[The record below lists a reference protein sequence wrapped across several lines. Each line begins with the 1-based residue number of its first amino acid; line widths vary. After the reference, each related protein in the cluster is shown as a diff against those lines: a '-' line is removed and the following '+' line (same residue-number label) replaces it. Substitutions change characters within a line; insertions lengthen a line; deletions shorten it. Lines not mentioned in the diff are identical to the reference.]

1 MTIRD
6 QNRSRKT
13 YSFFRAAPIALPPTG
28 NTDVLVF
35 PSIGAMG
42 SQDVSNLESGVLAYV
57 QSIRDYFVIERVV
70 NSGSLDSIQDVQA
83 YAFGGVWHRLGLGG
97 GYWKNQRYWW
107 IDAENGFD
115 ENLGAYDAPL
125 KTLDELVRRLF
136 GIAKIRSDY
145 VVTLM
150 SVTQSIANTFGID
163 LEFDGGSVTFQ
174 GTPKFSASI
183 GTIAGVA
190 GAVDYT
196 AGTAPSISF
205 NGTGSIDN
213 NLLYASSSL
222 LGASALG
229 WALDGGDGVIFTTA
243 FTGSV
248 GTDLYQA
255 SSPSINTPGF
265 MSRGQGRLI
274 LSGVRLGSSGNS
286 RVVVGGDE
294 SAPVTFI
301 LSSLESNSPE
311 LAGGLITFD
320 RSRIRST
327 SGSILIGNGARV
339 YGTGS
344 AIVTPFQQI
353 NVRDSHVEMG
363 AWSLW
368 NSRAVTRK
376 SQLIMSIPL
385 MSGCALMSSTL
396 EVQSDSSVD
405 VRNLIASRTN
415 GISSPVLVTGQNISV
430 FFNDTS
436 PPKANNV
443 AVNNGWAQNYTWAQ
457 MPYFDMLRD
466 TKIVSGALQSVLGGD
481 DGSY

>member
-1 MTIRD
+1 
-6 QNRSRKT
+6 
-13 YSFFRAAPIALPPTG
+13 
-28 NTDVLVF
+28 
-35 PSIGAMG
+35 MG

-57 QSIRDYFVIERVV
+57 QSIRDFFVIERVV

-83 YAFGGVWHRLGLGG
+83 YAFGGVWHRLGLGA
-97 GYWKNQRYWW
+97 GYWKNQRFWY
-107 IDAENGFD
+107 INAENGFD

-145 VVTLM
+145 VVTLT
-150 SVTQSIANTFGID
+150 SVTQSIVNALGLD

-183 GTIAGVA
+183 GTISSVA
-190 GAVDYT
+190 GDINY
-196 AGTAPSISF
+196 AGATTPTIFF

-213 NLLYASSSL
+213 DLLYASSSL

-229 WALDGGDGVIFTTA
+229 WALDGQPGAIYTTA

-255 SSPSINTPGF
+255 STAIINTPGF

-294 SAPVTFI
+294 SAPMTFI

-311 LAGGLITFD
+311 IAGGFITFD

-344 AIVTPFQQI
+344 AIITPAQQVNI
-353 NVRDSHVEMG
+353 RDSHVEMG

-368 NSRAVTRK
+368 NSRAVARK

-385 MSGCALMSSTL
+385 ASGCALVSSSL
-396 EVQSDSSVD
+396 EVQSDSTVD
-405 VRNLIASRTN
+405 VRNLIASRST
-415 GISSPVLVTGQNISV
+415 GISWPVLVTGQDISV
-430 FFNDTS
+430 FFNDGQA
-436 PPKANNV
+436 PKADNI
-443 AVNNGWAQNYTWAQ
+443 AVNNGWMQNYTWAQ
-457 MPYFDMLRD
+457 MPYFDMMRN
-466 TKIVSGALQSVLGGD
+466 TKIVSGALQSVLGGG